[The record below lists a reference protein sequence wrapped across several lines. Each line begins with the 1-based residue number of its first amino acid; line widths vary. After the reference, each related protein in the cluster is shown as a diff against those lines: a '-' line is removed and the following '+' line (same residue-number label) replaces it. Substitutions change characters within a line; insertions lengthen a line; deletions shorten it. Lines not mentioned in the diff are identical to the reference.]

1 MAIIGNILWILLG
14 GLEITLAYFV
24 GGLFMCLTI
33 VGIPFGIQAFKI
45 GVYSFLPFGSTHEYT
60 PQNKGCLTTLM
71 NIIWILLFGIWIAL
85 GHLIFGIFLCI
96 TIIGIPFGLQHFK
109 LMSLAFAP
117 FGADIVSKN

>member
-1 MAIIGNILWILLG
+1 MSIIGNILWILFG
-14 GLEITLAYFV
+14 GLEIALTYFI
-24 GGLFMCLTI
+24 GGIFMCLTI
-33 VGIPFGIQAFKI
+33 IGIPFGLQAFKLGI
-45 GVYSFLPFGSTHEYT
+45 YAFLPFGSTHQYT
-60 PQNKGCLTTLM
+60 QKSGGCLTTLM

-117 FGADIVSKN
+117 FGAEIIDK